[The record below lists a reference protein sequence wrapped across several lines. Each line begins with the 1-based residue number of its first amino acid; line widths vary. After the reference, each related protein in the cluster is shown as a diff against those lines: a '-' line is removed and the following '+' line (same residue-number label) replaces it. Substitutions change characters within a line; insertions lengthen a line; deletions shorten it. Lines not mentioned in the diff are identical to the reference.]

1 MSSQDVDKLFRDA
14 LDQGQAT
21 PRPEAW
27 ARVSANLPK
36 AQQMDQQK
44 AQPKRRTLWWP
55 YAAAA
60 SVAIAAV
67 STWWIQAPRPE
78 AASNQL
84 PATSEQQPAAS
95 NQQPVASNQQLVASN
110 QLPAPSSQQ
119 LVASIQ
125 LPAASNQKRM
135 DRFDLAFL
143 PRMEAESF
151 EELVPL
157 LDRQVVVVV
166 QTPAPEVPRPKYLQW
181 AANVQNLWSVVQEY
195 REAEVP
201 ANLSVEVHLP
211 APVLRRINQTKT
223 LASNFNQSLN
233 QSWSTLQSRRSR

>member
-21 PRPEAW
+21 PRPDAW
-27 ARVSANLPK
+27 VRVAANLPE
-36 AQQMDQQK
+36 APVQS
-44 AQPKRRTLWWP
+44 KRRSLWWP

-67 STWWIQAPRPE
+67 STWWIQAPRQQ
-78 AASNQL
+78 AAGNQQL
-84 PATSEQQPAAS
+84 VTSEQQPATS
-95 NQQPVASNQQLVASN
+95 NKQLVASN
-110 QLPAPSSQQ
+110 QLPAASSQQ

-166 QTPAPEVPRPKYLQW
+166 QTPAPEVPRPKYLKW
-181 AANVQNLWSVVQEY
+181 AANVQNLWSAVQEY

>member
-21 PRPEAW
+21 PRLEAW

-78 AASNQL
+78 AASNQQ
-84 PATSEQQPAAS
+84 PATS
-95 NQQPVASNQQLVASN
+95 NQQPVASNQQLVVSN
-110 QLPAPSSQQ
+110 QLPATSSQQ
-119 LVASIQ
+119 LVARIQ

-181 AANVQNLWSVVQEY
+181 ATNVQNLWSAVQEY

>member
-67 STWWIQAPRPE
+67 STWWIQAPSPE
-78 AASNQL
+78 AASNQQ
-84 PATSEQQPAAS
+84 PATSNQQPVAS

-110 QLPAPSSQQ
+110 QLPA
-119 LVASIQ
+119 AT
-125 LPAASNQKRM
+125 NQKRM

-181 AANVQNLWSVVQEY
+181 ATNVQNLWSAVQEY

-201 ANLSVEVHLP
+201 VNLSVEVHLP

>member
-36 AQQMDQQK
+36 PPVQS
-44 AQPKRRTLWWP
+44 KRRTLWWP

-95 NQQPVASNQQLVASN
+95 NQQLVVSN
-110 QLPAPSSQQ
+110 QLPATSSQQ
-119 LVASIQ
+119 LVARIQ
-125 LPAASNQKRM
+125 LPAASNQKRL

-181 AANVQNLWSVVQEY
+181 ATNVQNLWSAVQEY